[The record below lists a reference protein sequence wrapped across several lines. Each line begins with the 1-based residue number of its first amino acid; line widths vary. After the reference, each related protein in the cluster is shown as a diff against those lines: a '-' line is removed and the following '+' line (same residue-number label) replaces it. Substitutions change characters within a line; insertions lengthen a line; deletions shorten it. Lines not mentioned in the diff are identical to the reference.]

1 MKKVLILSISLI
13 FAGSIHALTIDE
25 AVQKGLANNY
35 GLKSQS
41 SVIKSSKYRLKASEA
56 VKMPSLILEG
66 SYTKNDRAKK
76 TQISLPAPTI
86 PDISFTQVEQ
96 EYTEAMAALKYDLY
110 TGGAVTH
117 DIKSKKLN
125 YNYEK
130 LIFDEKKQKLVYNI
144 RAAFINILKQKS
156 LLNSAKQEVSALKS
170 HMQDIIDL
178 ADEGLVPEIDKLH
191 TKVKLRMAQQK
202 VTALKGNLKSAKS
215 QLYSLMGMNSY
226 NEESTI
232 EKIENMKTLQL
243 NPEQLFKLAE
253 KNRPILKALRI
264 KHQSVLQK
272 AQAAKSG
279 YKPKVYVMGG
289 YKYSDMNESVEP
301 RDNAFLQAGISFRLD
316 WTKDVNMVNSIKQ
329 KAYSLAATRRNTYL
343 QIKTEV
349 RKAFENMQSA
359 LENKNVAK
367 TALKEAEEYYRIMKL
382 KYKNTLATNTD
393 VLDAEAMLTKARED
407 YTIAFYNYAESI
419 YALEKAVGK
428 PLR

>member
-1 MKKVLILSISLI
+1 MKKVLILSVLLC
-13 FAGSIHALTIDE
+13 FASPIHALTIDE

-35 GLKSQS
+35 GLKSQN
-41 SVIKSSKYRLKASEA
+41 SVIKSSKYRFNASKAER
-56 VKMPSLILEG
+56 MPSLILEG
-66 SYTKNDRAKK
+66 SFTKNDRAKK
-76 TQISLPAPTI
+76 TQISLPAPTM
-86 PDISFTQVEQ
+86 PDISITQVEQ
-96 EYTEAMAALKYDLY
+96 EYTEAMAALKYNLY

-117 DIKSKKLN
+117 DIKSKKLD
-125 YNYEK
+125 YKYEK
-130 LIFDEKKQKLVYNI
+130 FIFDEKKQELVYNI
-144 RAAFINILKQKS
+144 RIAFINILKQKS

-178 ADEGLVPEIDKLH
+178 AEEGLVPEIDKLH

-202 VTALKGNLKSAKS
+202 VTALKGSLKSAKT
-215 QLYSLMGMNSY
+215 QLYSLMGMNSDKKE
-226 NEESTI
+226 NTI
-232 EKIENMKTLQL
+232 EKIEDIKIRQL

-253 KNRPILKALRI
+253 KNRSILKALQI
-264 KHQSVLQK
+264 KHRSVLQK
-272 AQAAKSG
+272 SQSAESG

-301 RDNAFLQAGISFRLD
+301 QDNAFLQAGISFRLD
-316 WTKDVNMVNSIKQ
+316 WTKDVNMVNSLKQ
-329 KAYSLAATRRNTYL
+329 KSYSLADTRRNTSL
-343 QIKTEV
+343 KIKAEV
-349 RKAFENMQSA
+349 RKAFEDMQST
-359 LENKNVAK
+359 LENKKVAK

-382 KYKNTLATNTD
+382 KYKNTLTTNTD